1 MNIIVWQ
8 ENLSREVEEREFA
21 NDYEKA
27 RLEAVERL
35 KAEEERKFEKE
46 KERVEALKQQMIVC
60 LLN

>member
-1 MNIIVWQ
+1 M
-8 ENLSREVEEREFA
+8 SREVEEREFA

-35 KAEEERKFEKE
+35 KAEEERKYEKE

-60 LLN
+60 LLDVFVKNEDW